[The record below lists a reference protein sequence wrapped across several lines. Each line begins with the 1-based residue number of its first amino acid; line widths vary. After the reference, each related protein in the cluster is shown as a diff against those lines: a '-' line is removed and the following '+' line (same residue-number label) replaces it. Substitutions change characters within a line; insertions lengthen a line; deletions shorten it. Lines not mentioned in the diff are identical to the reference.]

1 MKVVSRNELA
11 ETIKKIT
18 GSTIVNFVAETE
30 VRMNKTG
37 NPYLGATKVAHVQGS
52 LGWNYENVVNNQLG
66 REDKEL
72 DFVAQ
77 PQKGKLHTDN
87 KHFLTDEKTR
97 TKTYLVVFPLPKSEE
112 KREEKPTMY
121 YFNGQVIDVELL
133 KPFMVKS
140 YTPQSQGTDK
150 AIIYRTYEFK
160 NIRSMKIKVLDADY
174 VVGITQ
180 AQEKVAVESEL
191 VTL

>member
-97 TKTYLVVFPLPKSEE
+97 TKTYLVVFPLPKSEV

>member
-191 VTL
+191 VTV